1 MSPRR
6 AGGDKRA
13 EVLDHVVSVLTERGY
28 DRTRFTDV
36 AKVAG
41 VAVSTLQFYFGSRD
55 DMLVEALHRSCAREV
70 VRLAAIKPDAPPW
83 ERLVALVEH
92 SLDPADVDI
101 WRMLI
106 EFWYAS
112 MHDEEL
118 RQQSDKLQYDWSR
131 PFADAITRGVE
142 LGDFQV
148 DNVENMV
155 TFLVGI
161 LDGLMLPQVLKHG
174 YYDVEGVKAVVLD
187 VLAKALGVRGD

>member
-13 EVLDHVVSVLTERGY
+13 EVLNHVVEVLIERGY

-55 DMLVEALHRSCAREV
+55 DMLVEALHFSCAREV
-70 VRLAAIKPDAPPW
+70 ERLAAIEPDAPPW
-83 ERLVALVEH
+83 ERLVALVNH
-92 SLDPADVDI
+92 SLDPADEGF
-101 WRMLI
+101 WRVLV

-118 RQQSDKLQYDWSR
+118 RVHSEKLQRDWSK
-131 PFADAITRGVE
+131 PYLDTITGGVE
-142 LGDFQV
+142 TGDFTV
-148 DNVENMV
+148 DNIDNMV
-155 TFLVGI
+155 TLVVGI
-161 LDGLMLPQVLKHG
+161 TDGLLLPQVLNHG
-174 YYDVEGVKAVVLD
+174 YYDVEGLRKLTLD
-187 VLAKALGVRGD
+187 VLAKALGV

>member
-6 AGGDKRA
+6 AGGEKRA
-13 EVLDHVVSVLTERGY
+13 EVLNHVVEVLIERGY

-55 DMLVEALHRSCAREV
+55 DMLVEALHFSCEREV
-70 VRLAAIKPDAPPW
+70 VRLAAIEPDAPPW
-83 ERLVALVEH
+83 ERLVALINH
-92 SLDPADVDI
+92 SLDTCDMNM
-101 WRMLI
+101 WRVLF

-118 RQQSDKLQYDWSR
+118 RQQSEKLQFAWSR
-131 PFADAITRGVE
+131 PFADAIGRGVA
-142 LGDFQV
+142 LGVFKV

-161 LDGLMLPQVLKHG
+161 LDGLLLPQVLRHG
-174 YYDVEGVKAVVLD
+174 YYDVDGVRATVLD
-187 VLAKALGVRGD
+187 VLEKALRVN

>member
-13 EVLDHVVSVLTERGY
+13 EVLNHVVEVLTERGY

-55 DMLVEALHRSCAREV
+55 DMLVEALHFSCAREV
-70 VRLAAIKPDAPPW
+70 ERLAAIEPDAPPW

-92 SLDPADVDI
+92 SLDPRDEGF
-101 WRMLI
+101 WRVLH

-118 RQQSDKLQYDWSR
+118 RAHSEKLQRDWSR
-131 PFADAITRGVE
+131 PFADAITRGAE
-142 LGDFQV
+142 TGDFKIGDV
-148 DNVENMV
+148 GNMV
-155 TFLVGI
+155 TLVVGI
-161 LDGLMLPQVLKHG
+161 TDGLMLPQVLKHK
-174 YYDVEGVKAVVLD
+174 YYDVDGLRKLTLD
-187 VLAKALGVRGD
+187 VLAKALGVR

>member
-13 EVLDHVVSVLTERGY
+13 EVLNHVVGVLIERGY

-55 DMLVEALHRSCAREV
+55 DMLVEALHFSCAREV
-70 VRLAAIKPDAPPW
+70 DRLAAIKPDAPPW
-83 ERLVALVEH
+83 ERLVALVDY
-92 SLDPADVDI
+92 SLDPADEGI
-101 WRMLI
+101 WRVLY

-118 RQQSDKLQYDWSR
+118 RVHSEKLQRDWSR
-131 PFADAITRGVE
+131 PFVDTITKGVE
-142 LGDFQV
+142 LGDFTV
-148 DNVENMV
+148 GDIGNMV
-155 TFLVGI
+155 TFVVGI
-161 LDGLMLPQVLKHG
+161 TDGLMLPQVLKHE
-174 YYDVEGVKAVVLD
+174 YYDVEGMRKLTLD
-187 VLAKALGVRGD
+187 ILAKALGV

>member
-6 AGGDKRA
+6 AGGEKRA
-13 EVLDHVVSVLTERGY
+13 EVLNHVVEVLVERGY

-55 DMLVEALHRSCAREV
+55 DMLVEALHFSCAREV
-70 VRLAAIKPDAPPW
+70 ERLSAVKRDAPPW

-92 SLDPADVDI
+92 SLDPNDLNM
-101 WRMLI
+101 WRVLV

-118 RQQSDKLQYDWSR
+118 REHSDKLQRDWSR
-131 PFADAITRGVE
+131 PFFDAISQGVE
-142 LGDFQV
+142 LGVFKV
-148 DNVENMV
+148 DNIENTV
-155 TFLVGI
+155 TVLVGI
-161 LDGLMLPQVLKHG
+161 LDGLLLPQVLRHS
-174 YYDVEGVKAVVLD
+174 YYDVEGARAIVLD
-187 VLAKALGVRGD
+187 MLARTLKV

>member
-6 AGGDKRA
+6 AGGEKRA
-13 EVLDHVVSVLTERGY
+13 EVLNHVVEVLVERGY

-55 DMLVEALHRSCAREV
+55 DMLVEALHFSCAREV
-70 VRLAAIKPDAPPW
+70 ERLAAIKPDAPPW
-83 ERLVALVEH
+83 DRLVALVDH
-92 SLDPADVDI
+92 SLDPNDLNM
-101 WRMLI
+101 WRVLI

-118 RQQSDKLQYDWSR
+118 REHSDKLQRDWSR
-131 PFADAITRGVE
+131 PFFDAISRGVE
-142 LGDFQV
+142 QGVFKV

-155 TFLVGI
+155 TLLVGI
-161 LDGLMLPQVLKHG
+161 LDGLLLPQVLRHS
-174 YYDVEGVKAVVLD
+174 YYDVEGVRATVLD
-187 VLAKALGVRGD
+187 VLAKALGV